1 MKELEK
7 KGAPAI
13 YMREFVMQWKD
24 KQKDERLAY
33 LYRCTQLPLTT
44 VHEWWYP
51 QRYCYEWCEL
61 RQNEIKKIKE
71 ECCDF
76 KKPWETELKKKYGKI
91 PMTPGTNFFT
101 ELGLTLNFR
110 KGLTEMIEG
119 ISEDLKRK
127 IATLEEGFDA
137 SSQCQTILNDI
148 KNNFNSLISGY
159 GVLSLEHLN
168 DSYLAELSIRL
179 VETLYRE
186 NFNEVDLIR
195 SFLFELKD
203 KFNCEVCD
211 FVEVEEDGDLLV
223 WRTAT
228 VSHADISDEYKQKKS
243 EEVEQLVRKRES
255 YEKGQGISGSI
266 LLIKKDIKRNFW
278 YHIGSNDVPKD
289 PRAAAHISHAYKV
302 DIYPRVLKNDG
313 EIHNFWMFPIF
324 FDQTLVGAFRV
335 VNKLDSQG
343 KLQLGGWPYVTRLE
357 LSLIAR
363 WFSKFLEALQPIML
377 KPEESLAFLSWG
389 KLVDDL
395 MNESGLNWIDRTFF
409 SAILRH
415 FARIIFKKEEKRIMG
430 SSVFIA
436 GNTNGA
442 QPIAHPLENYPGID
456 IVPNGIIF
464 PYYNLDSYLDM
475 VDPLNGAF
483 IFDEKGAFQRIV
495 SLTHRKEGG
504 DSVSAYEVI
513 CEITSKTPRSIFIL
527 LPRDKRNIL
536 FYMDGKKVSE
546 LYFAERNGEWNFRS
560 VSHIWDILKTN
571 SGIDHDVLNIIL
583 ETSLELSSRRL
594 GGLIVLGNLPKD
606 TLSYEQSH
614 TPFRTF
620 TDVREIGASRLIDFV
635 KLDGATIIDISGR
648 VKYVNTIL
656 RPIQDPGKLEIFED
670 RGGRHKIGEEV
681 CKLAPEAL
689 VIIISEN
696 GGISILK
703 NKKDLIKNC

>member
-1 MKELEK
+1 MNEEVSTELSFLIECHKEKTSNFDNSSWIPERIKVKYRQKINNYERLLEEYTFWKFRFLQGLEQSPQISVDEFRKELEK

-24 KQKDERLAY
+24 KQKDEQLAY

-61 RQNEIKKIKE
+61 RQNEIKKIKK
-71 ECCDF
+71 ECCDL
-76 KKPWETELKKKYGKI
+76 KKPWETEFKKIYSEI
-91 PMTPGTNFFT
+91 PNTPDVDFFT
-101 ELGLTLNFR
+101 EFALTLNFR
-110 KGLTEMIEG
+110 KGLTEKIEE
-119 ISEDLKRK
+119 IYEDLKRK

-137 SSQCQTILNDI
+137 SSQCQTIFNEI
-148 KNNFNSLISGY
+148 KNNFNSIISGY
-159 GVLSLEHLN
+159 GVLPLEHLN

-186 NFNEVDLIR
+186 NFNEEDLIR

-223 WRTAT
+223 WRIAT
-228 VSHADISDEYKQKKS
+228 VSHADLSDEYQQKKS
-243 EEVEQLVRKRES
+243 VEVQQLVRQRES

-266 LLIKKDIKRNFW
+266 LLIKNDIKRNFW
-278 YHIGSNDVPKD
+278 YHIGSNDVPRD

-409 SAILRH
+409 FQQFSAILH
-415 FARIIFKKEEKRIMG
+415 E
-430 SSVFIA
+430 
-436 GNTNGA
+436 
-442 QPIAHPLENYPGID
+442 
-456 IVPNGIIF
+456 
-464 PYYNLDSYLDM
+464 
-475 VDPLNGAF
+475 
-483 IFDEKGAFQRIV
+483 
-495 SLTHRKEGG
+495 
-504 DSVSAYEVI
+504 
-513 CEITSKTPRSIFIL
+513 
-527 LPRDKRNIL
+527 
-536 FYMDGKKVSE
+536 
-546 LYFAERNGEWNFRS
+546 
-560 VSHIWDILKTN
+560 
-571 SGIDHDVLNIIL
+571 
-583 ETSLELSSRRL
+583 
-594 GGLIVLGNLPKD
+594 
-606 TLSYEQSH
+606 
-614 TPFRTF
+614 
-620 TDVREIGASRLIDFV
+620 
-635 KLDGATIIDISGR
+635 
-648 VKYVNTIL
+648 
-656 RPIQDPGKLEIFED
+656 
-670 RGGRHKIGEEV
+670 
-681 CKLAPEAL
+681 
-689 VIIISEN
+689 
-696 GGISILK
+696 
-703 NKKDLIKNC
+703 